1 MKTSCTESKFLN
13 ILLISLDNHRF
24 KSIAK
29 VSLMSYNIPEEVK
42 EAIIFSNV
50 IKKAKIFISSEYLPM
65 EENRNLISISLWQRS
80 HVYNLEVLQSRV
92 QSIVMHSRC
101 IDSLRQTANSRL
113 WVIIRCPSVHN

>member
-1 MKTSCTESKFLN
+1 MSSITKKRNIRLFNFKINLKLKTFCTESKFLN

-50 IKKAKIFISSEYLPM
+50 TKKAKIFISSEYLPM
-65 EENRNLISISLWQRS
+65 EENRN
-80 HVYNLEVLQSRV
+80 
-92 QSIVMHSRC
+92 
-101 IDSLRQTANSRL
+101 
-113 WVIIRCPSVHN
+113 